1 MNPTPQTPRRRRAHR
16 LAGVALAGG
25 LAAVAA
31 ACGGDDDAAAP
42 TVPETTAAPET
53 TEPPETVPET
63 TAAATTEPPPETTQP
78 PPPPTTEAA
87 IPRMPLTGQ
96 PLAYGQLPPDR
107 PALVVK
113 IDNNSRARP
122 QSGLNEA
129 DLVFEEVVE
138 AGTRFAVVFHSGNS
152 NPVGPIR
159 SGRTQDIDMLGA
171 LNQPLFAWSGGN
183 GIVER
188 AIADSDFIDLNPK
201 QHGGLYRRQ
210 GGNRAPHNFYSDTD
224 KLFAAAG
231 PDATGR
237 PVPIFSYFKPG
248 ELPTGAPANRIDMKM
263 DANSVR
269 WDYDPAFGGYL
280 RTTDGRAHNDGLSGQ
295 RVSTTNVV
303 ILETPYRPSFADANS
318 PEAVTT
324 GGGRAWVVSG
334 GVVREGSWLRNT
346 RTDGYAL
353 FDAAGAPIPLLPGR
367 TWVELADPVDGVPA
381 IG

>member
-1 MNPTPQTPRRRRAHR
+1 
-16 LAGVALAGG
+16 
-25 LAAVAA
+25 
-31 ACGGDDDAAAP
+31 
-42 TVPETTAAPET
+42 
-53 TEPPETVPET
+53 
-63 TAAATTEPPPETTQP
+63 
-78 PPPPTTEAA
+78 
-87 IPRMPLTGQ
+87 
-96 PLAYGQLPPDR
+96 
-107 PALVVK
+107 
-113 IDNNSRARP
+113 
-122 QSGLNEA
+122 
-129 DLVFEEVVE
+129 
-138 AGTRFAVVFHSGNS
+138 
-152 NPVGPIR
+152 
-159 SGRTQDIDMLGA
+159 
-171 LNQPLFAWSGGN
+171 
-183 GIVER
+183 
-188 AIADSDFIDLNPK
+188 
-201 QHGGLYRRQ
+201 
-210 GGNRAPHNFYSDTD
+210 
-224 KLFAAAG
+224 
-231 PDATGR
+231 
-237 PVPIFSYFKPG
+237 
-248 ELPTGAPANRIDMKM
+248 M